1 MAALFHHSPQAEEQQ
16 QDEHSAA
23 TAQPC
28 SPALPAQPS
37 ALQCRAWQDFS
48 FGVQLR
54 RKHGC
59 GVPLS
64 RPPELIRT
72 TFFLKEL
79 DLQRIPDVF
88 LSCVL
93 LCLSVLCS

>member
-23 TAQPC
+23 TARPC

-48 FGVQLR
+48 KFSFGENTDV
-54 RKHGC
+54 
-59 GVPLS
+59 
-64 RPPELIRT
+64 
-72 TFFLKEL
+72 
-79 DLQRIPDVF
+79 VF
-88 LSCVL
+88 L
-93 LCLSVLCS
+93 